1 LKPQQI
7 VVFKDAGA
15 EAEDVRRL
23 VPRLMINEANTAEF
37 LKIKIPT
44 RTSFPNRLCFYKR
57 FRLGSTMTST
67 ALNSL
72 ARASSAYLRSAMHQP
87 IQWHEWGAEAFAVAR
102 RENKPMLLDIGAVWC
117 HWCHVM
123 DRESYDDAEIAAIV
137 NQHFIAVKVDRDER
151 PDIDSRYQAA
161 VQAVSGQGGWPLT
174 AFLTPDGKPFYG
186 GTYFPPSDGY
196 GRPSFRRV
204 LLSIANAYAEKHG
217 DVVEQAKMVESA
229 IALSESFAGRSGRV
243 SAGVI
248 ATIQESAFKMFDP
261 QHGGFGQAPKFP
273 HPSALDLLIERYAKS
288 PPYRK
293 ERDRMG
299 HPDSSESPDSSERNA
314 SLRNLITTT
323 LEHMARG
330 GVYDQLAGGFHR
342 YSVDE
347 RWVVPHFEKMCYD
360 NSELLKNYVHAY
372 QATGEEFF
380 ADVAR
385 DMIRWMDEWLS
396 DRQRGG
402 FYASQDADISMD
414 DDGDYFTWT
423 LDEARGV
430 LTKEEAEAAALHYD
444 INEVGE
450 MHHNPA
456 KNVLYVRAPV
466 EEIAR
471 RMNLA
476 PERVRELLATA
487 KKKMYAARLQR
498 PTPYVDKTVY
508 VGWNSLCVSAYLEA
522 AKVLNLAEARRFAL
536 KSLDR
541 VLGEAWKAGSEQKN
555 LAGEAP
561 SATRTLLHVVSYSD
575 PKASHREVPG
585 LLDDYAFTAL
595 ACLDAYE
602 ATADLSY
609 FKFARAI
616 ADAMIERFYDAT
628 SGGFFD
634 SEPVAEGT
642 SLGVLATRR
651 KPLQDSPTPAGNP
664 MAAIALMRLH
674 HYTGDA
680 AYRDKA
686 ELTLETFAGVAEQFG
701 IFAATYGIAVVH
713 LVESPLQVVVI
724 AQDGDE
730 DAAGELHAAAVAAF
744 AFNKSAVRLAANQAA
759 AENLPPALA
768 ATIPN
773 LPDLSRKPGS
783 RKSFAVLCSGSAC
796 QPPVSDAADLRNALE
811 AALHKN

>member
-1 LKPQQI
+1 
-7 VVFKDAGA
+7 
-15 EAEDVRRL
+15 
-23 VPRLMINEANTAEF
+23 
-37 LKIKIPT
+37 
-44 RTSFPNRLCFYKR
+44 
-57 FRLGSTMTST
+57 MTTT

-72 ARASSAYLRSAMHQP
+72 SRASSAYLRSAMHQP
-87 IQWHEWGAEAFAVAR
+87 IQWHEWGPEAFAAAR
-102 RENKPMLLDIGAVWC
+102 RDNKPMLLDIGAVWC

-186 GTYFPPSDGY
+186 GTYFPPQDGY

-217 DVVEQAKMVESA
+217 EVMDQAKMVESA
-229 IALSESFAGRSGRV
+229 IAQSESFAGKDGRISG
-243 SAGVI
+243 GLI
-248 ATIQESAFKMFDP
+248 AAIQTSAFRMFDP

-273 HPSALDLLIERYAKS
+273 HPSALDLLIERYARGTAAAGGTEL
-288 PPYRK
+288 PPYRN

-299 HPDSSESPDSSERNA
+299 HPPRTDPPRTGDDE
-314 SLRNLITTT
+314 LGNLITTT
-323 LEHMARG
+323 LEHMANG

-360 NSELLKNYVHAY
+360 NSELLKNYAHGY
-372 QATGEEFF
+372 QATGLGFF

-385 DMIRWMDEWLS
+385 DIIRWVDEWLS
-396 DRQRGG
+396 DRDRGG
-402 FYASQDADISMD
+402 FYASQDADINMD

-423 LDEARGV
+423 LEEARAALTQDEAEV
-430 LTKEEAEAAALHYD
+430 AALHYD

-456 KNVLYVRAPV
+456 KNVLYVRASV
-466 EEIAR
+466 EEIAQ
-471 RMNLA
+471 RMKLKA
-476 PERVRELLATA
+476 EAVSELLASG
-487 KKKMYAARLQR
+487 KKKMYAARLRR
-498 PTPYVDKTVY
+498 PTPYIDKTVY

-522 AKVLNLAEARRFAL
+522 AKVLDLADARRFAL
-536 KSLDR
+536 RSLDR
-541 VLGEAWKAGSEQKN
+541 VLGQVWKVLAHENGNEKKS
-555 LAGEAP
+555 AGESSAP
-561 SATRTLLHVVSYSD
+561 TQAGVRTPSGQLLHVVAYSD
-575 PKASHREVPG
+575 PAAALREVPG
-585 LLDDYAFTAL
+585 LLEDYSFTAL

-609 FKFARAI
+609 FKFAREI
-616 ADAMIERFYDAT
+616 TDAMISRFYDAT

-634 SEPVAEGT
+634 SEPVAEGQ

-664 MAAIALMRLH
+664 MAAIALTRMH

-680 AYRDKA
+680 RYRDKA
-686 ELTLETFAGVAEQFG
+686 EQTLETFAGVVDQFG
-701 IFAATYGIAVVH
+701 IFAATYGIAVAH
-713 LVESPLQVVVI
+713 LLEGPVQVVVI
-724 AQDGDE
+724 AE
-730 DAAGELHAAAVAAF
+730 DADAETADQLEAAAVAHFSFSKTVLRLAT
-744 AFNKSAVRLAANQAA
+744 NQAVR
-759 AENLPPALA
+759 ENLPPGLA

-773 LPDLSRKPGS
+773 LPALGAG
-783 RKSFAVLCSGSAC
+783 KSFAVLCSGSTC
-796 QPPVSDAADLRNALE
+796 QPPIFDAEELRRAVE
-811 AALHKN
+811 AAVHGS